1 MKMQFFSVMETTLNY
16 KFKRQFKNHLD
27 WLVNIIKSEKY
38 YQFEGRIVSFQNNVL
53 IDNKFT
59 LFNPYPHRIFK
70 NAMRIFF

>member
-38 YQFEGRIVSFQNNVL
+38 YQFEG
-53 IDNKFT
+53 
-59 LFNPYPHRIFK
+59 Y
-70 NAMRIFF
+70 M